1 MVFYS
6 GVSMNGVQNFNPQT
20 VSGKVELLFETP
32 TKMTF
37 TSFSTDGKK
46 TAELILNAFRAIK

>member
-46 TAELILNAFRAIK
+46 TAELIFNKVK